1 MSLNAVPDA
10 ASAAAATR
18 EANAA
23 PPIAT
28 AALRSLPLPELAAE
42 DDEDDDEDG
51 DDDDEEEGDEEEED
65 DDEEAE
71 EAGEEEDEAVGAA
84 LLTMALISAADCAS
98 VPTLSALDRFE
109 APPPIMSID
118 AVKSCARMSEM
129 SRQDNVSGS
138 RCRDTDFAF
147 FLENRPE

>member
-28 AALRSLPLPELAAE
+28 AALRSLPPPELAAE

-65 DDEEAE
+65 DEEEAE
-71 EAGEEEDEAVGAA
+71 AAGEDGDEAGAA
-84 LLTMALISAADCAS
+84 LPTIALISAADCAS

-129 SRQDNVSGS
+129 SRQDKVSGN

-147 FLENRPE
+147 S